1 MTAIV
6 VGVDGSPNSAAAL
19 RWAHAEA
26 RRRGDH
32 LVALFAWGFVKPGHA
47 GDNHTF
53 DPSYDAGRAATVL
66 AATVEDALGPEA
78 ARIVER
84 RVRHELAP
92 EALLEAA
99 ADAELLVVG
108 ARGAGGL
115 HGLLL
120 GSVSQQ
126 LLHRTSGPL
135 AIIREA
141 APDEGPEDVTATPLG
156 RIVVGVDDSA
166 SAWRALRWAADEA
179 RLRGVPVDVVR
190 AWHVLYPVAAPVA
203 GYPVEVDA
211 MEATAR
217 AGLDRALAALG
228 ADRLPEPV
236 AGRLVEGSAGP
247 AILEAALGADLIV
260 LGTRGHGAVTGALL
274 GSVTHHVARH
284 APGPV
289 VVVP

>member
-1 MTAIV
+1 MTDIV

-32 LVALFAWGFVKPGHA
+32 VVALFAWGFVQPGHA
-47 GDNHTF
+47 GDDHTF
-53 DPSYDAGRAATVL
+53 DPSYDACRAATVL

-78 ARIVER
+78 AGVVER

-92 EALLEAA
+92 WALLEAA

-115 HGLLL
+115 HRLLL

-126 LLHRTSGPL
+126 LLHRTNGPL
-135 AIIREA
+135 AIIRPA
-141 APDEGPEDVTATPLG
+141 GPGDVTATPRG

-166 SAWRALRWAADEA
+166 SARRALHWAADEA
-179 RLRGVPVDVVR
+179 RLRGVPLDVVR
-190 AWHVLYPVAAPVA
+190 AWQVLYPVAAPVA
-203 GYPVEVDA
+203 GYPVDVDA

-217 AGLDRALAALG
+217 AGLDRTLAALG
-228 ADRLPEPV
+228 ADGLPEPV
-236 AGRLVEGSAGP
+236 AGRLVQGPAGP
-247 AILEAALGADLIV
+247 AILDAARGADLIV

-274 GSVTHHVARH
+274 GSVTHQVARH

-289 VVVP
+289 VVIP

>member
-1 MTAIV
+1 MTDIV

-32 LVALFAWGFVKPGHA
+32 LVALFAWGFVQPGHA
-47 GDNHTF
+47 GGNQTF
-53 DPSYDAGRAATVL
+53 DPAYDARRAATVL
-66 AATVEDALGPEA
+66 AATVEDALGPDVA
-78 ARIVER
+78 GIVER
-84 RVRHELAP
+84 RVPHELALG
-92 EALLEAA
+92 ALLEAA

-135 AIIREA
+135 AIIRSA
-141 APDEGPEDVTATPLG
+141 APVEGPEDVSATAPG
-156 RIVVGVDDSA
+156 RIVVGVDESA
-166 SAWRALRWAADEA
+166 SARRALHWAADEA
-179 RLRGVPVDVVR
+179 RLRGVPLDVVR
-190 AWHVLYPVAAPVA
+190 AWHVLYAVAAPVA
-203 GYPVEVDA
+203 GYPGAVDA

-217 AGLDRALAALG
+217 AGLDRALAAIEAVG
-228 ADRLPEPV
+228 MPGPV
-236 AGRLVEGSAGP
+236 AGRVVQGSAGP
-247 AILEAALGADLIV
+247 AILDAALGADLTV

-274 GSVTHHVARH
+274 GSVTHYVARH

>member
-1 MTAIV
+1 MTDIV

-32 LVALFAWGFVKPGHA
+32 LVALFAWGFVQPGHA

-53 DPSYDAGRAATVL
+53 DPSYDTCRAATVL

-78 ARIVER
+78 AGVVER

-92 EALLEAA
+92 RALLEAA

-108 ARGAGGL
+108 AHGAGGL
-115 HGLLL
+115 HGVLL
-120 GSVSQQ
+120 GSVSHQ
-126 LLHRTSGPL
+126 LLHRTIGPL
-135 AIIREA
+135 AIIRA
-141 APDEGPEDVTATPLG
+141 AGSDERPEDLTAPPRG

-166 SAWRALRWAADEA
+166 NARRALRWAADEA
-179 RLRGVPVDVVR
+179 RLRGVPLDVVR
-190 AWHVLYPVAAPVA
+190 AWQVLYPVAAPIA

-211 MEATAR
+211 MEAAAR
-217 AGLDRALAALG
+217 AGLDRTLAALG
-228 ADRLPEPV
+228 ADDLPEPA
-236 AGRLVEGSAGP
+236 AGRLVHGPAGP
-247 AILEAALGADLIV
+247 AILDAARGADLIV

-274 GSVTHHVARH
+274 GSVAHHVARH

>member
-1 MTAIV
+1 MTQIV

-32 LVALFAWGFVKPGHA
+32 LVALFAWGFVQPGHA
-47 GDNHTF
+47 GDDHTF
-53 DPSYDAGRAATVL
+53 DPTYDARGAATVL
-66 AATVEDALGPEA
+66 AAAVEDALGPEA
-78 ARIVER
+78 AGTVER
-84 RVRHELAP
+84 RVRHEVASR
-92 EALLEAA
+92 ALLDAA
-99 ADAELLVVG
+99 VDAELLVVG

-115 HGLLL
+115 NVLLL
-120 GSVSQQ
+120 GSVSLQ

-135 AIIREA
+135 AIIHSA
-141 APDEGPEDVTATPLG
+141 ARADGPEDLTARR
-156 RIVVGVDDSA
+156 RIVVGVDESA
-166 SAWRALRWAADEA
+166 SARRALHWAADEA
-179 RLRGVPVDVVR
+179 RLRGVPLDVVR
-190 AWHVLYPVAAPVA
+190 AWQVLYPVAAPVA

-217 AGLDRALAALG
+217 ADLDRALAALG
-228 ADRLPEPV
+228 ADGLPEP
-236 AGRLVEGSAGP
+236 ATGRLVQGSAGP
-247 AILEAALGADLIV
+247 AILDAAHGADLIV